1 MTPMRAMLA
10 LSFLFAGGAGA
21 ATGYDANGVALG
33 ASEKAVLQQFPSAHC
48 QALQWNS
55 HAADRRCDDSKAVIG
70 GVISRIT
77 FYLKK
82 DRVQAF
88 DVRFESKDADIL
100 AAFLKKRYGPPSG
113 ETREKIEK
121 AEKGKADKAKADKG
135 DKRPPPELY
144 KVHWE
149 QGGERAVLTS
159 QNEKR
164 RALFTVSR
172 GDFEEEIYRV
182 R

>member
-1 MTPMRAMLA
+1 MTPMKAILA
-10 LSFLFAGGAGA
+10 LSLSFAGSAGA

-33 ASEKAVLQQFPSAHC
+33 ASEKALLQQFPSAHC
-48 QALQWNS
+48 QPLQWSS

-70 GVISRIT
+70 GVMSRIT

-88 DVRFESKDADIL
+88 DVRFESKDADNL
-100 AAFLKKRYGPPSG
+100 AAFLKKRYGAPSG

-121 AEKGKADKAKADKG
+121 ADKQGKAEKADKRG
-135 DKRPPPELY
+135 PPELY

-149 QGGERAVLTS
+149 KGGERAVLTS